1 MTKIL
6 LATVALFGLPGG
18 AEAQSLQSVF
28 TPKPTNPGCAQ
39 RIIPEMEGALDMK
52 SITLQFHSI
61 TTIDGE
67 HLTVAEAID
76 NSTGGTVASY
86 SLSMMDEW
94 LKRHGYH
101 WRFASSGIW
110 DQQQRVACDW
120 SAGDSDRGCNAG
132 PSSR

>member
-1 MTKIL
+1 
-6 LATVALFGLPGG
+6 
-18 AEAQSLQSVF
+18 
-28 TPKPTNPGCAQ
+28 
-39 RIIPEMEGALDMK
+39 MK

-86 SLSMMDEW
+86 PLSMMDEW
-94 LKRHGYH
+94 LKRHGYS

-110 DQQQRVACDW
+110 DQQRKVAW
-120 SAGDSDRGCNAG
+120 AHSRLAPRSAR
-132 PSSR
+132 